1 LETMKKRST
10 AADRGPGLREI
21 KKRRTRQALI
31 DSAMR
36 LYREKGFDRVTVA
49 DIAHQAE
56 VAPRTFFGYFETKE
70 DVFLGLGDDRLQSLV
85 QAIRHRDRRAP
96 ILSAVRPVLLQDR
109 EPPEAQQGR
118 RTRPELSELLRHP
131 AIASR
136 LRERWNKWEDLLAEA
151 IADDVGAHRGDP
163 EARVVAAA
171 ITAAIRI
178 AAAAA
183 IVEPKRRRQIA
194 ERVFEL
200 LASGLSQYGATGSGD
215 NL

>member
-1 LETMKKRST
+1 MKKRST

-70 DVFLGLGDDRLQSLV
+70 DVFLGLCDDRLQSL
-85 QAIRHRDRRAP
+85 
-96 ILSAVRPVLLQDR
+96 
-109 EPPEAQQGR
+109 
-118 RTRPELSELLRHP
+118 
-131 AIASR
+131 
-136 LRERWNKWEDLLAEA
+136 AEA
-151 IADDVGAHRGDP
+151 TADDVGADRGDP